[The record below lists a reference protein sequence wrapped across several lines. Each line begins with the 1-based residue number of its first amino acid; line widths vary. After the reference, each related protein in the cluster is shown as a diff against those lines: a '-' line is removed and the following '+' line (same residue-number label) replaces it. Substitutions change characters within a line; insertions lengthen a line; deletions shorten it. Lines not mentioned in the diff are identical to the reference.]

1 MTAKPLPAG
10 FQAAGVSCGVKES
23 GREDLALFF
32 SDRPANSAG
41 VLTRNRVKGAP
52 LTVTRDRLRAGT
64 ARAIVVNSGISN
76 VCTGER
82 GIEDARAMTRA
93 VAEALHLREGEVLVA
108 STGVIGAYLPM
119 DKIAVG
125 IRRAA
130 DSLSRQG
137 GEAAARAIMT
147 TDTVPK
153 VARECFAAGRKTV
166 TLWGVAKGAG
176 MIHPQMATLLA
187 FVLTDAA
194 IGRPLLRH
202 FLRRAV
208 EESFNRITVDGDMST
223 SDMALVLANG
233 ACGDRPIA
241 AADSAAGRAFAR
253 ALNRLCT
260 RLAEMLIRDGEGATR
275 FIRVEVEGAR
285 NRNEAERIA
294 RGVATGNLVKTAIA
308 GGDPN
313 WGRIVARVGQYSIRG
328 RLDKMKVFLGRV
340 CVFAGG
346 KALDYPS
353 RKAQREVQGKEVL
366 IRIVLSDGKADAH
379 CLTCDLTHDYIRINA
394 EYHT

>member
-1 MTAKPLPAG
+1 MTAKSLPAG

-23 GREDLALFF
+23 GSEDLALFF

-52 LTVTRDRLRAGT
+52 LIVTRDRLRAGI

-82 GIEDARAMTRA
+82 GIEDAKAMTRVA
-93 VAEALHLREGEVLVA
+93 AEALGAREREVLVA
-108 STGVIGAYLPM
+108 STGVIGPYLPM
-119 DKIAVG
+119 DKITAG
-125 IRRAA
+125 IRKAA
-130 DSLSRQG
+130 DGLSRQG

-153 VARECFAAGRKTV
+153 AARERFATGRKTAI
-166 TLWGVAKGAG
+166 LWGAAKGAG
-176 MIHPQMATLLA
+176 MIHPQMATMLA

-194 IGRPLLRH
+194 IERPLLRH
-202 FLRRAV
+202 FLRHAV

-223 SDMALVLANG
+223 SDMVLVLANG
-233 ACGDRPIA
+233 ACGNRAIT
-241 AADSAAGRAFAR
+241 AAGSASGRTFAQ
-253 ALNRLCT
+253 ALHRLCG
-260 RLAEMLIRDGEGATR
+260 RLAGMLIRDGEGATR

-285 NRNEAERIA
+285 DRNEAERIA

-313 WGRIVARVGQYSIRG
+313 WGRIVARVGQCSMRS
-328 RLDKMKVFLGRV
+328 RLGKMKVFLGQV
-340 CVFAGG
+340 CVFDGG
-346 KALDYPS
+346 KALDYSP
-353 RKAQREVQGKEVL
+353 RKAQRAVQGKDVL
-366 IRIVLSDGKADAH
+366 IRIVLSDGKAGADY
-379 CLTCDLTHDYIRINA
+379 LTCDLTHDYIRINA
-394 EYHT
+394 DYHT